1 MKFHPVTLL
10 LDLIYPPKCVLCGK
24 LLTRQQH
31 DFCDSCRKTLPVCDE
46 KLHRTDVFDGI
57 TAALWYQGAVRG
69 SILRYKFSGRSHYS
83 RCYGRLL
90 AAACVR
96 LPLEEVDAVT
106 WIPVS
111 RRRRWRR
118 GYDQSK
124 LLAAAL
130 AKALDKPLVS
140 TLRKTKHNPPQSTLT
155 TPEERRANVL
165 GVYRAVGHGAAG
177 KRLLLVDDVWTTG
190 ATATEA
196 GRTLLLAGADTV
208 WMAALARSREFKE
221 NEQVKPC

>member
-1 MKFHPVTLL
+1 MKFHPVTVL
-10 LDLIYPPKCVLCGK
+10 LDLIYPPKCVLCGT
-24 LLTRQQH
+24 LLTHHQH

-46 KLHRTDVFDGI
+46 KLQRTEVFDGV

-69 SILRYKFSGRSHYS
+69 SILRYKFFGRSHYS

-96 LPLEEVDAVT
+96 LPLENVDAVT

-111 RRRRWRR
+111 RRRRR
-118 GYDQSK
+118 GGGEDHSEPRGGA
-124 LLAAAL
+124 LGEAAGRAPVCPPPH
-130 AKALDKPLVS
+130 D
-140 TLRKTKHNPPQSTLT
+140 THNPPQSTLT

-165 GVYRAVGHGAAG
+165 GVYAAVAHAAAG

-196 GRTLLLAGADTV
+196 GRTLLLAGADTI